1 MFNIRPGS
9 PLNLMPMTTGYHNDA
24 AKELL
29 AYQGS
34 SDINDDQAAFSL
46 QEHALLPI
54 SYEKRDQNQ
63 IPTRFLNTKRNSYYR
78 LLKKNNIPIRISKRN
93 RYQLHIFLIGIK

>member
-1 MFNIRPGS
+1 
-9 PLNLMPMTTGYHNDA
+9 MPMSTGYHNVA

-46 QEHALLPI
+46 QEQALLPK

-63 IPTRFLNTKRNSYYR
+63 IPTRFLNNKRNWSYLR
-78 LLKKNNIPIRISKRN
+78 MVKKNNIPIRISKRN
-93 RYQLHIFLIGIK
+93 RYQLHIFLIRIKRIGNYIITY